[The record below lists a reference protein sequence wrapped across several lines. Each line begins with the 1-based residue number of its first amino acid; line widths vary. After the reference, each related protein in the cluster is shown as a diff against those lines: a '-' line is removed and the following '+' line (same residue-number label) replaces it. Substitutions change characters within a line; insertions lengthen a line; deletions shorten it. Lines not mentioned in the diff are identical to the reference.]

1 MKNLR
6 KKIAILAISFASF
19 LGIQSASAVEGLSV
33 GIALNTAAFMG
44 SGKETMTGSG
54 AATTQKDITEED
66 GAFKEDGVASIFAE
80 YAVTDVVSLG
90 LERFFDD
97 VTTPEN
103 LNVQKSGSGELGSEL
118 NNTVKATFK
127 DHTTLYAN
135 VNMPFGTYLK
145 LGFHMVDVLT
155 QESLGT
161 GSKYGD
167 TDTTGIS
174 VGLGYQYTADNGV
187 FIRAEVSASEYD
199 DVNATSEVDTS
210 KEVEVTEMYGAVGS
224 IKVGK
229 SF

>member
-6 KKIAILAISFASF
+6 KQIAILAISFVSF

-54 AATTQKDITEED
+54 ASTTQKDITEED
-66 GAFKEDGVASIFAE
+66 GAFKEEGVASIFAE

-103 LNVQKSGSGELGSEL
+103 LNVQQSGSGENGSGL

-135 VNMPFGTYLK
+135 VNL
-145 LGFHMVDVLT
+145 
-155 QESLGT
+155 SLIH
-161 GSKYGD
+161 
-167 TDTTGIS
+167 IS
-174 VGLGYQYTADNGV
+174 EPTRR
-187 FIRAEVSASEYD
+187 I
-199 DVNATSEVDTS
+199 
-210 KEVEVTEMYGAVGS
+210 
-224 IKVGK
+224 
-229 SF
+229 

>member
-6 KKIAILAISFASF
+6 KKIAILAISFVSF

-33 GIALNTAAFMG
+33 GVAINKAGFMG

-54 AATTQKDITEED
+54 ASTTQKDVTEED
-66 GAFKEDGVASIFAE
+66 GAFEDTVASIFLE

-90 LERFFDD
+90 LERFADD

-103 LNVQKSGSGELGSEL
+103 LNVQGTTGTSGGPVD
-118 NNTVKATFK
+118 NTVKATFK
-127 DHTTLYAN
+127 DHTTIYAN
-135 VNMPFGTYLK
+135 INMPFNTYFK
-145 LGFHMVDVLT
+145 LGYHMVDVLT
-155 QESLGT
+155 KESLGT

-167 TDTTGIS
+167 VDTTGIS

-187 FIRAEVSASEYD
+187 FVRAEVTASEYD
-199 DVNATSEVDTS
+199 DVSSTSEVDSS
-210 KEVEVTEMYGAVGS
+210 KEVEVTEMYGATGS
-224 IKVGK
+224 IKIGK

>member
-6 KKIAILAISFASF
+6 KQIAILAISFVSF

-54 AATTQKDITEED
+54 ASTTQKDVTEED
-66 GAFKEDGVASIFAE
+66 GAFKEEGVASIFVE

-90 LERFFDD
+90 LERFADD
-97 VTTPEN
+97 MTTPEN
-103 LNVQKSGSGELGSEL
+103 LNVQGTEGTSGSPV

-145 LGFHMVDVLT
+145 LGYHMVDVLT

-199 DVNATSEVDTS
+199 DVNSTSEVDSS
-210 KEVEVTEMYGAVGS
+210 KAVEVTEMYGAVGS

>member
-1 MKNLR
+1 MTNLR
-6 KKIAILAISFASF
+6 KKIAILAISFVSF

-54 AATTQKDITEED
+54 GATTQKDITEED
-66 GAFKEDGVASIFAE
+66 GAFKEDGIASIFVE
-80 YAVTDVVSLG
+80 YAASDVISVG
-90 LERFFDD
+90 IERFADD

-103 LNVQKSGSGELGSEL
+103 LNVQQASGADV
-118 NNTVKATFK
+118 NNTLKATFK
-127 DHTTLYAN
+127 DHTTFYAN

-145 LGFHMVDVLT
+145 LGYHMVDILT

-161 GSKYGD
+161 GSKYNDVD
-167 TDTTGIS
+167 TNGIS

-199 DVNATSEVDTS
+199 DVDATSTVDSSKVIEV
-210 KEVEVTEMYGAVGS
+210 KEMYGAIGS
-224 IKVGK
+224 VKIGK

>member
-6 KKIAILAISFASF
+6 TRISILVISFVSF

-44 SGKETMTGSG
+44 SGKETKTGSG
-54 AATTQKDITEED
+54 ASTTKKEITEED
-66 GAFKEDGVASIFAE
+66 GAFKEDGVASVFVE
-80 YAVTDVVSLG
+80 YAVSDVVSLG
-90 LERFFDD
+90 IERFADD

-103 LNVQKSGSGELGSEL
+103 LNAQKATGESEPLL

-127 DHTTLYAN
+127 DHTTIYAN

-145 LGFHMVDVLT
+145 LGYHMVDVIT
-155 QESLGT
+155 KESLGT

-167 TDTTGIS
+167 VDTTGVS

-199 DVNATSEVDTS
+199 DVSATSEVDST

-224 IKVGK
+224 IKIGK

>member
-1 MKNLR
+1 MKIL
-6 KKIAILAISFASF
+6 KTKIAILAISFVSF
-19 LGIQSASAVEGLSV
+19 LGIQSASAVEGLSIGV
-33 GIALNTAAFMG
+33 ALNTAAFMG

-66 GAFKEDGVASIFAE
+66 GAFKKDGVSSIFAE

-97 VTTPEN
+97 IATPEN
-103 LNVQKSGSGELGSEL
+103 LNAQRAGSGENGAEL
-118 NNTVKATFK
+118 SNTVKATFK

-145 LGFHMVDVLT
+145 LGYHMVDVLT

-167 TDTTGIS
+167 VDTTGIS

-187 FIRAEVSASEYD
+187 FVRAEVSASEYD

-210 KEVEVTEMYGAVGS
+210 KKVEVTEMYGATGS
-224 IKVGK
+224 IKIGK

>member
-6 KKIAILAISFASF
+6 KKIAIVAITFVSF

-33 GIALNTAAFMG
+33 GLALNTAAFMA

-54 AATTQKDITEED
+54 ASTTQLDITEED
-66 GAFKEDGVASIFAE
+66 GAFKEDGVASIFIE
-80 YAVTDVVSLG
+80 YAVTDIISLG
-90 LERFFDD
+90 VERFADD
-97 VTTPEN
+97 ITTPQN
-103 LNVQKSGSGELGSEL
+103 LNAQKDTGESEPL
-118 NNTVKATFK
+118 LDNTVKATFK
-127 DHTTLYAN
+127 DHTTVYAN

-145 LGFHMVDVLT
+145 LGYHMVDVLT

-161 GSKYGD
+161 GSKYNDVD
-167 TDTTGIS
+167 TDGYT

-199 DVNATSEVDTS
+199 DVSATSTEDSS
-210 KEVEVTEMYGAVGS
+210 KKVEVSEMYGATGS

>member
-19 LGIQSASAVEGLSV
+19 LGIQSASAVEGVSIGL
-33 GIALNTAAFMG
+33 AFNTAAFMG

-54 AATTQKDITEED
+54 ASTGQKDITEED
-66 GAFKEDGVASIFAE
+66 GAFKEEGITSAFIE
-80 YAVTDVVSLG
+80 YAVSDVVSVG
-90 LERFFDD
+90 LERFVDD
-97 VTTPEN
+97 VSTPEN
-103 LNVQKSGSGELGSEL
+103 LNVQKAGSGESGASL
-118 NNTVKATFK
+118 NNTVKATFEN
-127 DHTTLYAN
+127 HTTLYAN

-145 LGFHMVDVLT
+145 LGYHMVDVLT

-161 GSKYGD
+161 GSKYSD
-167 TDTTGIS
+167 VDTTGIS

-199 DVNATSEVDTS
+199 DVNATSTVDSS

>member
-6 KKIAILAISFASF
+6 KKIAILAISFVSF
-19 LGIQSASAVEGLSV
+19 LGIQSASAVEGLSIGV
-33 GIALNTAAFMG
+33 AINKAGFMG

-54 AATTQKDITEED
+54 ASTTQKDVTEED
-66 GAFKEDGVASIFAE
+66 GAFEDTVASIFLE
-80 YAVTDVVSLG
+80 YAVSDAVSLG
-90 LERFFDD
+90 LERFADD

-103 LNVQKSGSGELGSEL
+103 LNTQKAGSGELGAALS
-118 NNTVKATFK
+118 NTVKATFS
-127 DHTTLYAN
+127 DHTTIYAN
-135 VNMPFGTYLK
+135 INMPFNTYFK
-145 LGFHMVDVLT
+145 LGYHMVDVQT
-155 QESLGT
+155 QENLGT

-167 TDTTGIS
+167 VDTTGIS

-210 KEVEVTEMYGAVGS
+210 KKVEVTEMYGAVGS

>member
-1 MKNLR
+1 MKIL
-6 KKIAILAISFASF
+6 KTKIAILAISFVSF
-19 LGIQSASAVEGLSV
+19 LGIQSASAVEGLSIGV
-33 GIALNTAAFMG
+33 ALNTAAFMG

-80 YAVTDVVSLG
+80 YAVTDVISLG

-97 VTTPEN
+97 MTTPEN
-103 LNVQKSGSGELGSEL
+103 LNAQRTSVESGALLS
-118 NNTVKATFK
+118 NTVKATFK

-210 KEVEVTEMYGAVGS
+210 KKVEVTEMYGAVGS

>member
-1 MKNLR
+1 MKIL
-6 KKIAILAISFASF
+6 KTKIAILAISFVSF
-19 LGIQSASAVEGLSV
+19 LGIQSASAVEGLSIGV
-33 GIALNTAAFMG
+33 ALNTAAFMG

-54 AATTQKDITEED
+54 ASTTQKDVTEED
-66 GAFKEDGVASIFAE
+66 GAFKEDGVASIFLE
-80 YAVTDVVSLG
+80 YAATDVVSIG

-97 VTTPEN
+97 MTTPEN
-103 LNVQKSGSGELGSEL
+103 LNVQQSGSGENGSGL

-145 LGFHMVDVLT
+145 LGYHMVDVLT

-199 DVNATSEVDTS
+199 DVNATSTVDSS